1 MSTSTV
7 AICTHAAPTSMSR
20 PYSAMLP
27 ASFTIICRNYI
38 MRPGLCQAGFIG
50 ARRARATQGGAV
62 AVRLSSGSCA
72 RDLLTNPQRYCAP
85 LISSRTNL
93 IRISITLLC
102 AHWQLHSRPNQ
113 HTSPHYRVCPTIG
126 NRTNLIRISI
136 KLLCA
141 HRRSHS
147 RPISTPRLITA
158 SARPSVAARRFDLA
172 SLQRYCAPLISSRTN
187 PIRMPM
193 TLLCV
198 HRRSQSRLISTP
210 RLITAS
216 ARPPVAAQT

>member
-27 ASFTIICRNYI
+27 ASFAIICRNYI

-62 AVRLSSGSCA
+62 AVRLSSGSSA
-72 RDLLTNPQRYCAP
+72 QAILTNPQRYCAP

-102 AHWQLHSRPNQ
+102 AH
-113 HTSPHYRVCPTIG
+113 
-126 NRTNLIRISI
+126 
-136 KLLCA
+136 
-141 HRRSHS
+141 RRSHS
-147 RPISTPRLITA
+147 RPISMPRLITA

-172 SLQRYCAPLISSRTN
+172 SLQRYCASLISSRTN

-198 HRRSQSRLISTP
+198 HRRSQSRPISTP

>member
-38 MRPGLCQAGFIG
+38 MRPGLCQAGFVG
-50 ARRARATQGGAV
+50 ARPARATQGGAV

-72 RDLLTNPQRYCAP
+72 RALLTNPQRYCAP

-102 AHWQLHSRPNQ
+102 AH
-113 HTSPHYRVCPTIG
+113 
-126 NRTNLIRISI
+126 
-136 KLLCA
+136 
-141 HRRSHS
+141 
-147 RPISTPRLITA
+147 
-158 SARPSVAARRFDLA
+158 
-172 SLQRYCAPLISSRTN
+172 
-187 PIRMPM
+187 
-193 TLLCV
+193 
-198 HRRSQSRLISTP
+198 RRSQSRLISTP
-210 RLITAS
+210 RLITAPARPPAVVRRHDLANPQRYCAPLISSRTNPIDIPAPS
-216 ARPPVAAQT
+216 ARPARAFRVAPSV